1 MLNNIIFI
9 IVIRN
14 FWCKTILT
22 SSLVRLCRK
31 LFDLPWLTLTPFS
44 VPELTP
50 LKWKSWYQLFFLS
63 LSTSPRYWKA
73 SDCRIRQIIS
83 WQHLNFIYLLNKHAT
98 VMDLLLM
105 DLSPHF
111 ESHFKSRNEGKI
123 KKKQN
128 KTFFSQFHFRR
139 SDIISVF

>member
-22 SSLVRLCRK
+22 SSLVHLSRK

-83 WQHLNFIYLLNKHAT
+83 WQYLNFIYLLNKHAT
-98 VMDLLLM
+98 VMDLPLM
-105 DLSPHF
+105 DLSPHI
-111 ESHFKSRNEGKI
+111 ESRFKSRNEGKI
-123 KKKQN
+123 KKQQQQQQ
-128 KTFFSQFHFRR
+128 FFLNFILGDQT
-139 SDIISVF
+139 

>member
-22 SSLVRLCRK
+22 SSLVHLSRK

-83 WQHLNFIYLLNKHAT
+83 WQYLNFIYLLNKHAT
-98 VMDLLLM
+98 VMDLPRM
-105 DLSPHF
+105 DLSPHI
-111 ESHFKSRNEGKI
+111 ESRFKSRNEGKI
-123 KKKQN
+123 KKQQQQQQ
-128 KTFFSQFHFRR
+128 FFLNFILGDQT
-139 SDIISVF
+139 

>member
-22 SSLVRLCRK
+22 SSLVHLSRK

-83 WQHLNFIYLLNKHAT
+83 WQYLNFIYLLNKHAT
-98 VMDLLLM
+98 VMDLPLM
-105 DLSPHF
+105 DLSPHI

-123 KKKQN
+123 KKQQQQQQ
-128 KTFFSQFHFRR
+128 FFLNFILGDQT
-139 SDIISVF
+139 